1 MSLSKPEKR
10 KNLNE
15 NGNYWQKKHRT
26 YSEIYGIA
34 IVGWERG
41 IICVFFLLYVVIFIA
56 SCVITAAL
64 KTDA

>member
-1 MSLSKPEKR
+1 METIGR
-10 KNLNE
+10 KN
-15 NGNYWQKKHRT
+15 RT

>member
-1 MSLSKPEKR
+1 METI
-10 KNLNE
+10 
-15 NGNYWQKKHRT
+15 GTKKHRT
-26 YSEIYGIA
+26 YSEIYGGA